1 MRRVLFVFLALVL
14 MMPTVSADDETP
26 KLTEK
31 QINLIRNRL
40 FSGNHRSIS
49 EVPEAFLN
57 QHSNT
62 IRIECFSES
71 ELLVSVCSS
80 SGEVIISEIMIPCTT
95 SMTINAPTDPGEY
108 LLTIQSND
116 LYAEG
121 LFTIE

>member
-71 ELLVSVCSS
+71 ELLISICSS

>member
-71 ELLVSVCSS
+71 ELLVCICSS

>member
-71 ELLVSVCSS
+71 ELLVCICSS

-121 LFTIE
+121 LFI

>member
-1 MRRVLFVFLALVL
+1 M
-14 MMPTVSADDETP
+14 SADDETP

-31 QINLIRNRL
+31 QIQLILNGL

-49 EVPEAFLN
+49 EVPVAFLD

-80 SGEVIISEIMIPCTT
+80 TGEVIISEIMIPCMT
-95 SMTINAPTDPGEY
+95 SMTINAPANPGEY

>member
-71 ELLVSVCSS
+71 ELLVSVCGST
-80 SGEVIISEIMIPCTT
+80 GEVIISEIMIPCMT

>member
-71 ELLVSVCSS
+71 ELLVSICSS
-80 SGEVIISEIMIPCTT
+80 SGEVIISEIMIHCTT

>member
-71 ELLVSVCSS
+71 ELLVCICSS
-80 SGEVIISEIMIPCTT
+80 SGEVIISEIMIPFTT

>member
-26 KLTEK
+26 KLTGK

-71 ELLVSVCSS
+71 ELLVSICSS

>member
-71 ELLVSVCSS
+71 ELLVSICSS
-80 SGEVIISEIMIPCTT
+80 SGEVIISEIMIPCMT

>member
-1 MRRVLFVFLALVL
+1 MKRVLLVLLALVFI
-14 MMPTVSADDETP
+14 MPTMSADDETP

-31 QINLIRNRL
+31 QIQLILNGL

-71 ELLVSVCSS
+71 ELLVSICSS

>member
-40 FSGNHRSIS
+40 FTGNHRSIS

-71 ELLVSVCSS
+71 ELLVSICSS

>member
-71 ELLVSVCSS
+71 ELLVSICSS

-95 SMTINAPTDPGEY
+95 SMTINAPTDSGEY